1 MEKYQTP
8 SAGSSGTGSA
18 RQFSVNRSL
27 YAQCPN
33 FKIVWMKKNFKTLG
47 FIVAL
52 SIVLMPVGIGS
63 SFAAEKEVTIGY
75 QLVYNPAASAI
86 LDRTFEKATGYKIKW
101 RKFDSGAKVINA
113 MASGDVHIS
122 LAGSS
127 PIAAGVS
134 RGLDIELI
142 YIYEDIASAEAMVVR
157 NGSGIVSPQ
166 DLKGKKLGVPFVS
179 TTHFHTLFALEQ
191 FGINPK
197 EVKILNMQ
205 PPAIAAAWERGDID
219 AAFVWDPALGRIK
232 KTGKVLIT
240 SGTLSTWGK
249 ATFDGCVAN
258 KTWAAANPE
267 FMVKYIKTLAE
278 VDASYRDNPSAW
290 TPDSR
295 MAKNIIKQVGG
306 NAKDV
311 PGVLALYDFPTLEE
325 QASDRWLGGGK
336 NGGAARALFYTSEF
350 LLKEKKLEKL
360 LPDYGA
366 VVNAKWVNKALGK

>member
-1 MEKYQTP
+1 MKRLFTTI
-8 SAGSSGTGSA
+8 A
-18 RQFSVNRSL
+18 L
-27 YAQCPN
+27 
-33 FKIVWMKKNFKTLG
+33 IVVLSFVLG
-47 FIVAL
+47 LGA
-52 SIVLMPVGIGS
+52 SI
-63 SFAAEKEVTIGY
+63 AADKEVTIGY
-75 QLVYNPAASAI
+75 QLVYNPHASAI
-86 LDRTFEKATGYKIKW
+86 LDGTFEKATGYKIKW

-219 AAFVWDPALGRIK
+219 AAFVWDPALGSIK

-366 VVNAKWVNKALGK
+366 VVNAKWVNMALGK

>member
-1 MEKYQTP
+1 MKRLFTTI
-8 SAGSSGTGSA
+8 A
-18 RQFSVNRSL
+18 L
-27 YAQCPN
+27 
-33 FKIVWMKKNFKTLG
+33 IVVLSFVLG
-47 FIVAL
+47 LGA
-52 SIVLMPVGIGS
+52 SI
-63 SFAAEKEVTIGY
+63 AADKEVTIGY
-75 QLVYNPAASAI
+75 QLVYNPHASAI
-86 LDRTFEKATGYKIKW
+86 LDGTFEKATGYKIKW

-113 MASGDVHIS
+113 MASGDVHIC

-219 AAFVWDPALGRIK
+219 AAFVWDPALGSIK
-232 KTGKVLIT
+232 KSGKVLIT

-311 PGVLALYDFPTLEE
+311 PGVLALYDFPSLEE

>member
-1 MEKYQTP
+1 MKRLFTTI
-8 SAGSSGTGSA
+8 A
-18 RQFSVNRSL
+18 L
-27 YAQCPN
+27 
-33 FKIVWMKKNFKTLG
+33 IVVLSFVLG
-47 FIVAL
+47 LGA
-52 SIVLMPVGIGS
+52 SI
-63 SFAAEKEVTIGY
+63 AADKEVTIGY
-75 QLVYNPAASAI
+75 QLVYNPHASAI
-86 LDRTFEKATGYKIKW
+86 LDGTFEKATGYKIKW

-232 KTGKVLIT
+232 ETGKVLIT

-311 PGVLALYDFPTLEE
+311 PGVLALYDFPSLEE